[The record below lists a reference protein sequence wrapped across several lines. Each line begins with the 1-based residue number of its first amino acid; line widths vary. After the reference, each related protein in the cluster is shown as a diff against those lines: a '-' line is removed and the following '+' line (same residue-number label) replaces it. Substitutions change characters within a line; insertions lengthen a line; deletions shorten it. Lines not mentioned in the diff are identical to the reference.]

1 MLPCVKRMLAIDYGD
16 VRMGLAVNDALGLTA
31 QGVCSF
37 KRTSLK
43 NDLET
48 IREVMTAHHVEEI
61 VIGMPYTLRGEKGA
75 KAKDVDAF
83 IEVLREHFA
92 LPVVPW
98 DERYTTVQAEE
109 ILDSS
114 GVNRKKKKSV
124 VDMLAATF
132 ILESYM
138 ESLRVHKE

>member
-1 MLPCVKRMLAIDYGD
+1 MKRILAIDYGD
-16 VRMGLAVNDALGLTA
+16 VRIGLAVNDALGITA

-37 KRTSLK
+37 KRTTLDA
-43 NDLET
+43 DLGRISDV
-48 IREVMTAHHVEEI
+48 IRSRKIEEI
-61 VIGMPYTLRGEKGA
+61 IVGMPYMLDGSKGA
-75 KAKDVDAF
+75 KAKQVEEF
-83 IEVLREHFA
+83 IAILKQHFDI
-92 LPVVPW
+92 PVVEW

-109 ILDSS
+109 ILESA

-138 ESLRVHKE
+138 ESLKRRK